1 MKIDNLDLLNEFF
14 EKERHTFPQVT
25 YDQARD
31 IVAGPWRHLHKTMSD
46 GELEEVR
53 IKYFG
58 NFTIYPK
65 KVEAEEAKLE
75 TRFKAGIVSE
85 KDYIRIKAMIKKY
98 KDEQQDKSE

>member
-1 MKIDNLDLLNEFF
+1 MKIDNLELLNEFF

-25 YDQARD
+25 YDQVRD
-31 IVAGPWRHLHKTMSD
+31 IIAGPWRHLHKIMSE

-65 KVEAEEAKLE
+65 KVEAESIKLE
-75 TRFKAGIVSE
+75 KRFKAGTVSE

-98 KDEQQDKSE
+98 KDELRT